1 MKLSAECIRPAKR
14 GARAR
19 RAAGPSETRVPTGPR
34 GGSGIRRSR
43 WGRNAMRRVVRAI
56 LLSVVLVLTAACG
69 AGAGAQ
75 PDGLRIGAIP
85 DQDPQQLQR
94 MYGVVSDY
102 LRDRLGVPVEY
113 VPVRDYAAAVAQ
125 FERGDLDLVFFG
137 GLTGVQ
143 ARTRVPGAVPIAQR
157 DVDARFRSVFVADA
171 AAGIE
176 PFTEVAGLAALKGH
190 SFTFGSDTSTSGRLM
205 PQHFLTRAGVSVAD
219 FAGEPGFSGSHDATL
234 KLVESGAYHVG
245 VLSASVWDKRVAE
258 GKVDTAEVREVFRT
272 PTYHDYHWL
281 ARPDLDDHRGQG
293 FTDRVR
299 DALLGCDGSDDREKQ
314 VLDLFA
320 AGGFVAAA
328 VGDYAEIEAVAGQ
341 LGLLR

>member
-1 MKLSAECIRPAKR
+1 MW
-14 GARAR
+14 
-19 RAAGPSETRVPTGPR
+19 RV
-34 GGSGIRRSR
+34 
-43 WGRNAMRRVVRAI
+43 ARAI
-56 LLSVVLVLTAACG
+56 LLSVVLVSTAACG
-69 AGAGAQ
+69 AGAGGE
-75 PDGLRIGAIP
+75 PGGLRIGAIP

-102 LRDRLGVPVEY
+102 LHDRLGVQVEY

-143 ARTRVPGAVPIAQR
+143 ARKRVPGAAPVAQR
-157 DVDARFRSVFVADA
+157 DVDAQFRSVFVANP
-171 AAGIE
+171 AAGVE
-176 PFTEVAGLAALKGH
+176 PFTEVGDLARLKGH

-205 PQHFLTRAGVSVAD
+205 PQYFLDRAGVSLDD
-219 FAGEPGFSGSHDATL
+219 FTGEPGYSGSHDATL
-234 KLVESGAYHVG
+234 KLVESGAYQVG
-245 VLSASVWDKRVAE
+245 VLSASVWEKRVQE
-258 GKVDTAEVREVFRT
+258 GKVDPTTVREVFRT

-281 ARPDLDDHRGQG
+281 ARPDLDQRLGQG
-293 FTDRVR
+293 FTDLAR
-299 DALLGCDGSDDREKQ
+299 DALLSCDGSDDREKQ

-328 VGDYAEIEAVAGQ
+328 AEDYAQIEAVAGQ